1 MRLLI
6 YVLNF
11 ETSLKHEKVRVQLG
25 LGLMF
30 IFLFASQLNLCPKI
44 KINVPGAGPGAL
56 GYAFLELP
64 EPGEG
69 GLGAPRSWGRGAPA
83 RGRWT
88 GWGCRCGGERGGV
101 LD

>member
-44 KINVPGAGPGAL
+44 NVPGAGPGAL
-56 GYAFLELP
+56 SYAFFELP
-64 EPGEG
+64 KPGEG

-88 GWGCRCGGERGGV
+88 GRGCWCGGERGGV